1 VSEPVEPADD
11 SEDGQHRVFVNLATA
26 VAVLVLALA
35 AFWLM
40 KTLDERR
47 KLENCVNSG
56 RRDCVELI
64 EPAAGPPRAP

>member
-1 VSEPVEPADD
+1 VSEREPGAEE
-11 SEDGQHRVFVNLATA
+11 SEDRQHRVFVNLAAA

-47 KLENCVNSG
+47 KLENCLSSG

-64 EPAAGPPRAP
+64 EPAAGPPKPE